1 MKLTEKEV
9 LLKAA
14 IENLEGA
21 LEKEPGEPIEVYE
34 TERYILEYIRIS
46 KLTIDKDRKDNLLE
60 KSYNKILKDIK
71 STPKKKTYS
80 SESTTNLIQ
89 IVALINSLPVED

>member
-21 LEKEPGEPIEVYE
+21 LEKEPGEPIEIYE

-60 KSYNKILKDIK
+60 KSYNKILKDITSK
-71 STPKKKTYS
+71 TKKKAYS
-80 SESTTNLIQ
+80 HEPTTNLIQ
-89 IVALINSLPVED
+89 ILALINSLPVED

>member
-1 MKLTEKEV
+1 MRLTEKEV

-34 TERYILEYIRIS
+34 TERYIDEYVRIS
-46 KLTIDKDRKDNLLE
+46 KLTIEKEKKDKLLE
-60 KSYNKILKDIK
+60 KSYNRILKDIK
-71 STPKKKTYS
+71 STPKKKAYS
-80 SESTTNLIQ
+80 HEPTTNLIQ
-89 IVALINSLPVED
+89 ILASINSLTVED